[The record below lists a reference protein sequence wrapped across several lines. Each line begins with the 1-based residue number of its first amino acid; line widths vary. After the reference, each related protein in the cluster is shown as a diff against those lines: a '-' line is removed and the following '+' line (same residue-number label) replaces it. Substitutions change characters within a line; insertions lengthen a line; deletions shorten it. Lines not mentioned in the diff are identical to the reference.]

1 MNTTYTLPQSSFYPA
16 KYFPISFELQEVNQ
30 VYRVGAK
37 LVVKTPLGQIAI
49 HYNSEFEVELLVKD
63 ILNKLKEYQAQ
74 SV

>member
-1 MNTTYTLPQSSFYPA
+1 MNNTYTLPQSSFYPD

-30 VYRVGAK
+30 VYRIGSK
-37 LVVKTPLGQIAI
+37 LVVKTPFGQISI
-49 HYNSEFEVELLVKD
+49 RYNSEFEAELLVKN